1 MKMIKGVLFVFAGLF
16 FLISLISLVIPNR
29 IVITRATTVQADSVK
44 LFNEIADLKNWN
56 HWHPVFK
63 SDSTAI
69 HFSPVSNQIGSYAEW
84 TMQEKKI
91 RLIITEIKYPYI
103 KIALQRTGQNDVI
116 NILSLLPVH
125 EQGNLQVQWMS
136 VTKLNWYP
144 WEKFG
149 GIFIEKLSGGGYE
162 SALRSLKEYVESR

>member
-16 FLISLISLVIPNR
+16 FLITLISLLIPSR
-29 IVITRATTVQADSVK
+29 IVITRATTVHADSVN
-44 LFNEIADLKNWN
+44 LFNEISDLKNWN

-63 SDSTAI
+63 NDPAAI
-69 HFSPVSNQIGSYAEW
+69 HFSPVTNQINSTAEW
-84 TMQEKKI
+84 KALGKI
-91 RLIITEIKYPYI
+91 NRLIITEVKYPYV
-103 KIALQRTGQNDVI
+103 KIALQQAGQNDVE

-136 VTKLNWYP
+136 ITKLNWYP

-149 GIFIEKLSGGGYE
+149 GIFIEKMSGGGYE
-162 SALRSLKEYVESR
+162 SALSSLKDYIETH